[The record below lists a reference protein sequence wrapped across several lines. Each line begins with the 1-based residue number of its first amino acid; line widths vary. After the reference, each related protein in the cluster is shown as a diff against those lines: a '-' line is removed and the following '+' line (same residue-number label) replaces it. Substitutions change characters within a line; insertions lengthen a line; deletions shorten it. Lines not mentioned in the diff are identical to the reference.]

1 MKNVFDIREYGASS
15 EPGAINTR
23 AIQSAIDACHAA
35 GGGVVYCPPGT
46 FVTGTLW
53 LKSHVTLYLEAG
65 CVLLGSPRRADYEE
79 NLPFPES
86 VAFAS
91 EKVSDAHLI
100 VAYQAEQVAITG
112 RGRIDGNSAAFLPFL
127 APDAGGSA
135 RSWEWRPGQMLFF
148 CRCRGVRV
156 EGVELVNSPYWT
168 LFFHGCE
175 QVTAR
180 GIVIANPDDTPNGDG
195 IDIDCCR
202 DVTVDSC
209 QIRSGDDSITLRGN
223 AKPLGDRPMP
233 CENVTVTNC
242 TLHSACNAIRV
253 GVGSGLVRNCVFSN
267 LVIHDSNVG
276 INVISRY
283 SSASDGVE
291 IRRVRFAN
299 VVIDA
304 QMPLYVSAGV
314 EGQAP
319 VADLA
324 FSGITARGTT
334 ISYIGGTQNNPVSGL
349 TLRDVD
355 LTVRGGA
362 DNGRFNPE
370 FTGCPSWTLRSQ
382 GVPCALAIAGAEEV
396 LLQDVRIR
404 WDELE
409 GPWQHALFARGVRD
423 LVLSHV
429 DLSSPPARG
438 EGASAIHCLRCAELL
453 LRGCQAGH
461 GTGRFLSVAES
472 PEEAVVRLLGN
483 DFASAEEAF
492 TCDAP
497 VLEAG
502 NLYARSARLG

>member
-1 MKNVFDIREYGASS
+1 MKNVFDIRENGASS

-127 APDAGGSA
+127 AQGTNGGA

-283 SSASDGVE
+283 SSASEGVE
-291 IRRVRFAN
+291 IRRVRFDN

-304 QMPLYVSAGV
+304 RMPLYVSAGV
-314 EGQAP
+314 EGQVP

-324 FSGITARGTT
+324 FTGITARGTT
-334 ISYIGGTQNNPVSGL
+334 ISYIGGTQNNPVSGI
-349 TLRDVD
+349 TLRDVE
-355 LTVRGGA
+355 LTLRGGA
-362 DNGRFNPE
+362 GNQSFNPE
-370 FTGCPSWTLRSQ
+370 FVGCPSWTLRSQ
-382 GVPCALAIAGAEEV
+382 GVPCALAITEAEEV
-396 LLQDVRIR
+396 LLQNVRIR
-404 WDELE
+404 WEELD
-409 GPWQHALFARGVRD
+409 GPWEYGLFARGVRD
-423 LVLSHV
+423 LALSHV
-429 DLSSPPARG
+429 DLSSPPVAG
-438 EGASAIHCLRCAELL
+438 EGAAAIHCVRCSEVL
-453 LRGCQAGH
+453 LRGCRAGK
-461 GTGRFLSVAES
+461 GTRRFLSVAKS
-472 PEEAVVRLLGN
+472 PEGAGVRLLGN
-483 DFASAEEAF
+483 DFANAEAAF
-492 TCDAP
+492 ASDAP

-502 NLYARSARLG
+502 NLYSGGARLG